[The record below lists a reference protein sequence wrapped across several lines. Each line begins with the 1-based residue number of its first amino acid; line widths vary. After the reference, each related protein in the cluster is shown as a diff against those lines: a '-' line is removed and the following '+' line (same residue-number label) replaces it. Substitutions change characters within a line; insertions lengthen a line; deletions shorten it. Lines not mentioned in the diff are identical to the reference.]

1 MAICNLCEEEFN
13 DKRRA
18 LGYETCLE
26 CGEKAAT
33 KEADRRREW
42 LAPDYNKGGS
52 QNIGD
57 LFDAHDAGKS

>member
-1 MAICNLCEEEFN
+1 MAICNLCEEDFN

-26 CGEKAAT
+26 CGEKDAIQ
-33 KEADRRREW
+33 EANRRRSH
-42 LAPDYNKGGS
+42 LAPAYDKDVY
-52 QNIGD
+52 QNVDD